1 MATSAVDRAAM
12 AMAAQEIEAK
22 AQVIQG
28 LRNTLEDHKATI
40 RAGWKGTAAGTFDH
54 VFGEFDADFT
64 KVIQALETMHER
76 LTHTRI
82 QYEAREQESHA
93 AVSEVQR
100 LLGGG

>member
-1 MATSAVDRAAM
+1 MATAAVDRAAL
-12 AMAAQEIEAK
+12 AKAVQEIETK

-28 LRNTLEDHKATI
+28 LRNTLQDHKATI
-40 RAGWKGTAAGTFDH
+40 SAGWKGGAAGTFDH

-64 KVIQALETMHER
+64 KVIQALETMHEK
-76 LTHTRI
+76 LTGTRI